1 MTLLLELFKGTG
13 SAGKNVKK
21 LGWDVLSVDIEEEYK
36 PDIVEDILK
45 LDYKKLPTPDYLWAS
60 PPCNTFSLMSLTRD
74 KVMKHPQRQR
84 NSETM
89 RPLNARA
96 RLGDRILNK
105 TIEIIRYFKRKNPKL
120 RWVMENPHGAMWKSP
135 LIKKLPPNHREKTY
149 YCLYKDKRTK
159 PTDFWSNV
167 KLNLK
172 DGSCRG
178 TKLVAYTPPGCG
190 RYRIPQPLL
199 TDIFNQLRK
208 TNAPMV

>member
-21 LGWDVLSVDIEEEYK
+21 LGWDVLSADIEEEYK

-135 LIKKLPPNHREKTY
+135 LIKKLPPNHR
-149 YCLYKDKRTK
+149 
-159 PTDFWSNV
+159 
-167 KLNLK
+167 
-172 DGSCRG
+172 
-178 TKLVAYTPPGCG
+178 
-190 RYRIPQPLL
+190 
-199 TDIFNQLRK
+199 
-208 TNAPMV
+208 